1 MAMNLF
7 RRYQNQRAVRRWQTA
22 DGNGLAGYA
31 QDPRFEIPRRAC
43 FPMIVPMKVLL
54 ACDKF
59 KGSLGAVEACEAVRA
74 GLPAGWECDV
84 CPIADGGEGFID
96 AMLAAGGGE
105 RVTAACRDALGRPVE
120 ANYGIY
126 RSGGETV
133 AVIEMSAASGMWRIA
148 AAERN
153 PRRASTFGT
162 GQQMRH
168 SVEVSGAT
176 RLLVGLGGSAT
187 NDGGA
192 GMAAALGVRFLDERG
207 DLLDA
212 VPEALARLHAIDE
225 SARMALPEV
234 IVACDVDNRL
244 TGPRG
249 ASAVFGPQKG
259 ATPEDVAFLDAV
271 LSKLAAVSGGGREA
285 STPGAGAAGGLGF
298 GLLRFVGAAVVP
310 GFDLVADA
318 LRLSERVAAADLVI
332 TGEGSLDAQTLGGKG
347 PAGVAALARAAG
359 VPVVAVAGRVEACAS
374 GLFDAA
380 LTLEGFGLPVAESI
394 SRAPELVTRLVAG
407 HEGLLRGLV
416 AR

>member
-1 MAMNLF
+1 MMPP
-7 RRYQNQRAVRRWQTA
+7 V
-22 DGNGLAGYA
+22 
-31 QDPRFEIPRRAC
+31 
-43 FPMIVPMKVLL
+43 KVLL

-96 AMLAAGGGE
+96 AMLAVSGGE
-105 RVTAACRDALGRPVE
+105 RVTVVCQDALGRPVG

-126 RSGGETV
+126 RSSSGETV
-133 AVIEMSAASGMWRIA
+133 AVIEMSAASGMGRIA
-148 AAERN
+148 SAERN

-162 GQQMRH
+162 GQLMRH
-168 SVEVSGAT
+168 AVEVSGAT
-176 RLLVGLGGSAT
+176 RLRVGLGGSAT

-207 DLLDA
+207 ELLDA
-212 VPEALARLHAIDE
+212 VPEALAGLHAIDE
-225 SARMALPEV
+225 SQRMALPEV
-234 IVACDVDNRL
+234 VVACDVDNPL

-259 ATPEDVAFLDAV
+259 ATAEDVEILDAV
-271 LSKLAAVSGGGREA
+271 LTKLAAVSGGEKEA

-298 GLLRFVGAAVVP
+298 GLLRFAGATVVP
-310 GFDLVADA
+310 GFDLVAEA
-318 LRLSERVAAADLVI
+318 LRLPERVAAADLVI
-332 TGEGSLDAQTLGGKG
+332 TGEGSLDMQTLGGKG

-359 VPVVAVAGRVEACAS
+359 VPVVAVAGRVEDCAA

-380 LTLEGFGLPVAESI
+380 LSLESFGLPVAESI

>member
-1 MAMNLF
+1 
-7 RRYQNQRAVRRWQTA
+7 
-22 DGNGLAGYA
+22 
-31 QDPRFEIPRRAC
+31 
-43 FPMIVPMKVLL
+43 
-54 ACDKF
+54 
-59 KGSLGAVEACEAVRA
+59 
-74 GLPAGWECDV
+74 
-84 CPIADGGEGFID
+84 
-96 AMLAAGGGE
+96 
-105 RVTAACRDALGRPVE
+105 
-120 ANYGIY
+120 
-126 RSGGETV
+126 
-133 AVIEMSAASGMWRIA
+133 
-148 AAERN
+148 
-153 PRRASTFGT
+153 
-162 GQQMRH
+162 
-168 SVEVSGAT
+168 
-176 RLLVGLGGSAT
+176 
-187 NDGGA
+187 
-192 GMAAALGVRFLDERG
+192 MAAALGVRFLDERG

-225 SARMALPEV
+225 SARMALPDV
-234 IVACDVDNRL
+234 IVACDVDNPL

>member
-1 MAMNLF
+1 
-7 RRYQNQRAVRRWQTA
+7 
-22 DGNGLAGYA
+22 
-31 QDPRFEIPRRAC
+31 
-43 FPMIVPMKVLL
+43 MKVLL

-74 GLPAGWECDV
+74 GLPVEWECDV

-96 AMLAAGGGE
+96 AMLAGSGGE
-105 RVTAACRDALGRPVE
+105 RVTSACQDALGRPVE
-120 ANYGIY
+120 ANYGVY
-126 RSGGETV
+126 RSRGGTV
-133 AVIEMSAASGMWRIA
+133 AVIEMSAASGMGRIA

-162 GQQMRH
+162 GELMRH
-168 SVEVSGAT
+168 AVEVSGAT

-207 DLLDA
+207 ELLDT
-212 VPEALARLHAIDE
+212 VPEALAGLHVIDE
-225 SARMALPEV
+225 TQRMALPEV
-234 IVACDVDNRL
+234 IVACDVDNPL

-271 LSKLAAVSGGGREA
+271 LAKLVAVSDGGREA

-298 GLLRFVGAAVVP
+298 GLLRFAGAAVVP

-359 VPVVAVAGRVEACAS
+359 VPVVAVAGRVEDCAAE
-374 GLFDAA
+374 LFDAA
-380 LTLEGFGLPVAESI
+380 LSLESFGLPVAESI

>member
-1 MAMNLF
+1 MACLLF
-7 RRYQNQRAVRRWQTA
+7 HDAR
-22 DGNGLAGYA
+22 
-31 QDPRFEIPRRAC
+31 
-43 FPMIVPMKVLL
+43 MKVLL

-96 AMLAAGGGE
+96 AMLAGSGGE
-105 RVTAACRDALGRPVE
+105 RVTVACRDALGRPVE

-126 RSGGETV
+126 RSSSGETV

-162 GQQMRH
+162 GQQIRH
-168 SVEVSGAT
+168 AVEMSGAT

-192 GMAAALGVRFLDERG
+192 GMAAALGVRFLNERG

-212 VPEALARLHAIDE
+212 DAVPEALAGLHAIDE
-225 SARMALPEV
+225 SRRMALPEV
-234 IVACDVDNRL
+234 IVACDVDNPL

-259 ATPEDVAFLDAV
+259 ATPEDVTFLDAV
-271 LSKLAAVSGGGREA
+271 LMKLAAVSGRGREA

-298 GLLRFVGAAVVP
+298 GLLRFAGATVVP
-310 GFDLVADA
+310 GFDLVAES
-318 LRLSERVAAADLVI
+318 LRLPERIAAADLVI

-359 VPVVAVAGRVEACAS
+359 VPVVAVAGRVEDGAAQ
-374 GLFDAA
+374 LFDA
-380 LTLEGFGLPVAESI
+380 TLSLESFGLPVAESI
-394 SRAPELVTRLVAG
+394 SRAAELVTQLVAG
-407 HEGLLRGLV
+407 HESLLRGLV

>member
-1 MAMNLF
+1 
-7 RRYQNQRAVRRWQTA
+7 
-22 DGNGLAGYA
+22 
-31 QDPRFEIPRRAC
+31 
-43 FPMIVPMKVLL
+43 MKVLL

-96 AMLAAGGGE
+96 AMLAGSGGE
-105 RVTAACRDALGRPVE
+105 RVTVACRDALGRPVE

-126 RSGGETV
+126 RSSSGETV

-148 AAERN
+148 AAERD

-168 SVEVSGAT
+168 AVEVSGAT

-192 GMAAALGVRFLDERG
+192 GMAAALGVRFLNERG

-212 VPEALARLHAIDE
+212 VPEGLAGLHAIDE
-225 SARMALPEV
+225 SERMALPEV
-234 IVACDVDNRL
+234 IVACDVDNPL

-249 ASAVFGPQKG
+249 ASTVFGPQKG
-259 ATPEDVAFLDAV
+259 ATSEDVAFLDGV
-271 LSKLAAVSGGGREA
+271 LAKLAAVSSGEREA

-298 GLLRFVGAAVVP
+298 GLLRFAGATVVP
-310 GFDLVADA
+310 GFDLVAEA
-318 LRLSERVAAADLVI
+318 LRLPERIAAADLVI

-359 VPVVAVAGRVEACAS
+359 VPVVAVAGRVEDCAA

-380 LTLEGFGLPVAESI
+380 LSLESFGLPVAESI
-394 SRAPELVTRLVAG
+394 SRAGELVTRVVAG

>member
-1 MAMNLF
+1 
-7 RRYQNQRAVRRWQTA
+7 
-22 DGNGLAGYA
+22 
-31 QDPRFEIPRRAC
+31 
-43 FPMIVPMKVLL
+43 MKVLL

-74 GLPAGWECDV
+74 GLPAEWECDV

-96 AMLAAGGGE
+96 AILAGSGGE
-105 RVTAACRDALGRPVE
+105 RVTAPCQDALGRPVE

-126 RSGGETV
+126 RSSGGETV
-133 AVIEMSAASGMWRIA
+133 AVIEMSAASGMGRIA

-153 PRRASTFGT
+153 PRRSSTFGT
-162 GQQMRH
+162 GELMRH
-168 SVEVSGAT
+168 AVEVSGAT

-192 GMAAALGVRFLDERG
+192 GMAAALGVRFLDDRG
-207 DLLDA
+207 ELLDA
-212 VPEALARLHAIDE
+212 VPEALAGLHVIDE
-225 SARMALPEV
+225 TQRKALPEV
-234 IVACDVDNRL
+234 IVACDVDNPL

-259 ATPEDVAFLDAV
+259 ATPEDVEFLDGV
-271 LSKLAAVSGGGREA
+271 LARIAAVSGGEREA
-285 STPGAGAAGGLGF
+285 ATPGAGAAGGLGF
-298 GLLRFVGAAVVP
+298 GLLRFAGATVVP
-310 GFDLVADA
+310 GFDLVAA
-318 LRLSERVAAADLVI
+318 TLRLSERVAAADLVI

-359 VPVVAVAGRVEACAS
+359 VPVVAVAGRVEDCAAE
-374 GLFDAA
+374 LFDAV
-380 LTLEGFGLPVAESI
+380 LSLESFGLPVAESI
-394 SRAPELVTRLVAG
+394 SRAPELITRLVAG

>member
-1 MAMNLF
+1 MMPL
-7 RRYQNQRAVRRWQTA
+7 
-22 DGNGLAGYA
+22 
-31 QDPRFEIPRRAC
+31 
-43 FPMIVPMKVLL
+43 MKVLL

-74 GLPAGWECDV
+74 GLPVEWECDI

-96 AMLAAGGGE
+96 AMLAGSGGE
-105 RVTAACRDALGRPVE
+105 RVIAPCQDALGRPVE

-126 RSGGETV
+126 RSSGETV
-133 AVIEMSAASGMWRIA
+133 AVIEMAAASGMGRIA

-162 GQQMRH
+162 GELMRH
-168 SVEVSGAT
+168 AVEVSGAT

-192 GMAAALGVRFLDERG
+192 GMAAALGVCFLDERG
-207 DLLDA
+207 DLLEA
-212 VPEALARLHAIDE
+212 VPEALAGLHAIDE
-225 SARMALPEV
+225 SQRMVLPEV
-234 IVACDVDNRL
+234 IVACDVDNPL
-244 TGPRG
+244 TGARG

-259 ATPEDVAFLDAV
+259 ATPEDVEFLDAV
-271 LSKLAAVSGGGREA
+271 LMKLAAVSGGGREA
-285 STPGAGAAGGLGF
+285 STPGSGAAGGLGF
-298 GLLRFVGAAVVP
+298 GLLRFAGATVVP
-310 GFDLVADA
+310 GFDLVAAA

-359 VPVVAVAGRVEACAS
+359 VPVVAVAGRVEACAA

-380 LTLEGFGLPVAESI
+380 LSLESFGLPVEESI